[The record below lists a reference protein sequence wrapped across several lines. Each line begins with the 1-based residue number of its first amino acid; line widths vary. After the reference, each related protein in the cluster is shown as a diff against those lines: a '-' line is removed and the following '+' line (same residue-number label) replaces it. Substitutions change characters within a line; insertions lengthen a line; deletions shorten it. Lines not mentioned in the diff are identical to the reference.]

1 MKSRLAAI
9 LIALCPYVCLLSFL
23 IFFFFG
29 SEFEEPA
36 SLTILLTLT
45 AAFVLCA
52 CIAAAV
58 RAIAAVR
65 GGRNARELVRE
76 NMAVKLIHVP
86 AYIFNFA
93 LGVVGLMLSVWGI
106 GLILW
111 AVLADIAAIALSGTI
126 GLSAALRCKREGV
139 MTAKAALAYAL
150 LSFIFCADVAAA
162 VVFYRRTDAR
172 RITDA

>member
-1 MKSRLAAI
+1 M
-9 LIALCPYVCLLSFL
+9 LSFL
-23 IFFFFG
+23 ILFFFG

-36 SLTILLTLT
+36 SLTVLLALT

-65 GGRNARELVRE
+65 GGGNARELVRE
-76 NMAVKLIHVP
+76 NMTVKLIHVP

-111 AVLADIAAIALSGTI
+111 AVLADIVAIALSGTI
-126 GLSAALRCKREGV
+126 GLSAALRCRREGV
-139 MTAKAALAYAL
+139 MTAKAAIAYAL

-162 VVFYRRTDAR
+162 VVFYRRTAAR

>member
-1 MKSRLAAI
+1 MERR
-9 LIALCPYVCLLSFL
+9 
-23 IFFFFG
+23 
-29 SEFEEPA
+29 EEPA
-36 SLTILLTLT
+36 SLTVLFALT

-76 NMAVKLIHVP
+76 NVAVKLR
-86 AYIFNFA
+86 A
-93 LGVVGLMLSVWGI
+93 
-106 GLILW
+106 
-111 AVLADIAAIALSGTI
+111 
-126 GLSAALRCKREGV
+126 
-139 MTAKAALAYAL
+139 MTAKAAIAYAL

-162 VVFYRRTDAR
+162 VVFYRRTAAR

>member
-1 MKSRLAAI
+1 MKSRFAAI
-9 LIALCPYVCLLSFL
+9 LIALCPYVCMLSFL

-36 SLTILLTLT
+36 SLTVLFALT

-52 CIAAAV
+52 CIAEVV

-65 GGRNARELVRE
+65 GGGNARELVRE
-76 NMAVKLIHVP
+76 NMTVKLIHVP

-139 MTAKAALAYAL
+139 MTAKAAIAYAL

-162 VVFYRRTDAR
+162 VVFYRRTAAR

>member
-1 MKSRLAAI
+1 MKSRFAAI
-9 LIALCPYVCLLSFL
+9 LIALCPYVCMLSFL

-36 SLTILLTLT
+36 SLTVLFALT

-52 CIAAAV
+52 CIAAVV

-65 GGRNARELVRE
+65 GGGNARELVRE
-76 NMAVKLIHVP
+76 NMTVKLIHVP

-139 MTAKAALAYAL
+139 MTAKAAIAYAL

-162 VVFYRRTDAR
+162 VVFYRRTAAR

>member
-1 MKSRLAAI
+1 M
-9 LIALCPYVCLLSFL
+9 LSFL

-36 SLTILLTLT
+36 SLTVLFALT

-65 GGRNARELVRE
+65 GGGNARELVRE
-76 NMAVKLIHVP
+76 NMTVKLIHVP

-111 AVLADIAAIALSGTI
+111 AVLADIVAIALSGTI
-126 GLSAALRCKREGV
+126 GLSAALRCRREGV
-139 MTAKAALAYAL
+139 MTAKAAIAYAL

-162 VVFYRRTDAR
+162 VVFYRRTAAR